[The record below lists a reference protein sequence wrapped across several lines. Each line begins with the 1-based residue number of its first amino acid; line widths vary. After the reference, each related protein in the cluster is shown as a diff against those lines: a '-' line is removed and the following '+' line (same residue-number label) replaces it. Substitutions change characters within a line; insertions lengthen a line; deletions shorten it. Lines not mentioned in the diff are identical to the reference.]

1 MPEGSAEH
9 PCLGGWKYS
18 CWTRPRIPAFDAQVG
33 TASRVQGVAFELLG
47 MDAFEFHE
55 RIWPTRDAIIPT
67 SNSGMP
73 EAGMAATCRCT
84 TSSNIS
90 ELGACR
96 RCAHSF
102 IKLPGVWT
110 GLGVRKS
117 IQLNFHT
124 SQKEILNTS
133 TWKRNAIWQQFFPRS
148 TAPQRLSAYLG
159 GGPTTTLGSCCRHLS
174 CEQ

>member
-18 CWTRPRIPAFDAQVG
+18 CWTRPRIPAFDARVG

-47 MDAFEFHE
+47 MDAFESHE

-96 RCAHSF
+96 RCPHSLLNYRAF
-102 IKLPGVWT
+102 GPVKEFE
-110 GLGVRKS
+110 KS

-133 TWKRNAIWQQFFPRS
+133 TWERNAIVWQQFLPRS
-148 TAPQRLSAYLG
+148 TAPKG
-159 GGPTTTLGSCCRHLS
+159 
-174 CEQ
+174 

>member
-1 MPEGSAEH
+1 MHVPLLQRFQHIEATDLGLRGAQSTLVSEGGNTHVGHDRGYQHSMHKSVRRAVYKVWRSS
-9 PCLGGWKYS
+9 CSGW
-18 CWTRPRIPAFDAQVG
+18 
-33 TASRVQGVAFELLG
+33 

-55 RIWPTRDAIIPT
+55 RIWPTRDATIPT

-96 RCAHSF
+96 RCPHSLLNYRAF
-102 IKLPGVWT
+102 GPVKEFE
-110 GLGVRKS
+110 KS

-133 TWKRNAIWQQFFPRS
+133 T
-148 TAPQRLSAYLG
+148 
-159 GGPTTTLGSCCRHLS
+159 
-174 CEQ
+174 